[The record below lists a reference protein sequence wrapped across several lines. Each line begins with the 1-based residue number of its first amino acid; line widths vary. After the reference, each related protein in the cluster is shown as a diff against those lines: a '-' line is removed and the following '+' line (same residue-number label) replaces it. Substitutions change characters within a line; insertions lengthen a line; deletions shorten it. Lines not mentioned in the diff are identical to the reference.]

1 MTCGGICMRD
11 FAEISSK
18 LALAH
23 TERRSALEDI
33 YALRLPFHFQVSPY
47 GVNQIF
53 SEFIGLGRAFPDKSI

>member
-1 MTCGGICMRD
+1 MTCDGVCMRD

-33 YALRLPFHFQVSPY
+33 YALRLVKEQTSGNKMSLRDLAICV
-47 GVNQIF
+47 I
-53 SEFIGLGRAFPDKSI
+53 

>member
-23 TERRSALEDI
+23 TERRSALADI
-33 YALRLPFHFQVSPY
+33 YTLRL
-47 GVNQIF
+47 
-53 SEFIGLGRAFPDKSI
+53 FPMRLDSQLSAISFWA